1 MHDIKKELQELR
13 KRAEKE
19 FGVKENKPQ
28 VNSFIARAEKF
39 LSGRDS
45 TQEDKYCSDGRSPE
59 DLKSRNNAQSSG
71 GFSRRELIRKL
82 MEGGK
87 TGGIN
92 KTRKNDLSSHVRL
105 EDAVTGKQEDYGS
118 ASFYRIADSVLSE
131 DPEAGE
137 VYKNYCDIIS
147 CSAAGGSGKDR
158 SIDTLRNTPAEDIC
172 YLDLETTGLRSSPLF
187 LVGLMYS
194 LGGRLI
200 MDQFFA
206 RDYTEEFP
214 LLEFTRDFLK
224 NFSTIITFNGRG
236 FDIPFMLDRMELFG
250 IESSLPEYHLD
261 LLPVSRRILG
271 KRTSNHK
278 LSTLEKEIL
287 GRERIA
293 DLPGWKIPEVYH
305 DYVRTGN
312 AVDIR
317 GIIKH
322 NRIDLISMLRLIVFF
337 LSDESCAEEKE

>member
-1 MHDIKKELQELR
+1 MRNIKKELQELR
-13 KRAEKE
+13 KRADKE
-19 FGVKENKPQ
+19 FGVKDNKAQ
-28 VNSFIARAEKF
+28 INSFIARAEKF
-39 LSGRDS
+39 LSGQDS
-45 TQEDKYCSDGRSPE
+45 AKEPECFLDERSRK
-59 DLKSRNNAQSSG
+59 DAKSINNPYSSG
-71 GFSRRELIRKL
+71 EISRRKLIKKL

-92 KTRKNDLSSHVRL
+92 KTRRKDIFSHVRL
-105 EDAVTGKQEDYGS
+105 EEAVLGRQEDYGG
-118 ASFYRIADSVLSE
+118 ASFYRIADSVLCV
-131 DPEAGE
+131 DPEADK
-137 VYKNYCDIIS
+137 VYKKYCNIIS
-147 CSAAGGSGKDR
+147 CPAAGGSGKDR
-158 SIDTLRNTPAEDIC
+158 SIDTLRNSPIDDVC
-172 YLDLETTGLRSSPLF
+172 YLDLETTGLRNSPLF

-194 LGGRLI
+194 LGGRLVL
-200 MDQFFA
+200 DQFFA

-236 FDIPFMLDRMELFG
+236 FDIPFMLDRMKLFG
-250 IESSLPEYHLD
+250 IESSLPEYHVD
-261 LLPVSRRILG
+261 LLPISRRIVG

-312 AVDIR
+312 AVDIK
-317 GIIKH
+317 GVIKH

-337 LSDESCAEEKE
+337 LSDELYPEEKD